1 MGRFTFPLG
10 RRNGCLSRTRLAVMP
25 VLAALAFSGTASE
38 RLRVQASS
46 DGPDEQIAVRQLQ
59 RLQDAYDLQPW
70 LFTHD
75 VVIEKGTIPH
85 SHPVLT
91 LSTANLED
99 DEAQLASLLHE
110 EFHWYLESRE
120 ERVQQAMGEFE
131 RMFPE
136 APSGG
141 TTGARDRKSTYLHL
155 IDCDLE
161 LQAMTQLIGES
172 RARKLLGRSG
182 HYTWIYRQVL
192 TNPKVREVNARFG
205 LLLPA
210 SGSDA
215 AGDGSD

>member
-1 MGRFTFPLG
+1 MGIGLGNRCWSLG
-10 RRNGCLSRTRLAVMP
+10 RLALAP
-25 VLAALAFSGTASE
+25 VLAALAFSSVAAE
-38 RLRVQASS
+38 RLRVQASG
-46 DGPDEQIAVRQLQ
+46 DDPDERIAVRQLQ

-110 EFHWYLESRE
+110 EFHWYLESRDASV
-120 ERVQQAMGEFE
+120 RQAIGEFE

-141 TTGARDRKSTYLHL
+141 TAGARNRESTYLHL

-172 RARKLLGRSG
+172 RARKLLGSSG
-182 HYTWIYRQVL
+182 HYTWIYQQVL

-210 SGSDA
+210 SGAAA
-215 AGDGSD
+215 AGDGRR